1 LTPAALPLLW
11 VPITVSAAF
20 VQNIR
25 SAGQKHLA
33 GELNTMSVTM
43 VRFMFGLPFGLLYV
57 GFLQARTTDALPR
70 MAAGFLGMV
79 AMAGLAQII
88 GTGLLIYLFSLRNFA
103 VGNAYARTEAVLT
116 AVLGTLF
123 FGETVARFGWAA
135 ILISVCGVLLITVAR
150 ARLRG
155 PELVS
160 MLKDKAPWIG
170 LLVGLGFS
178 LTSLSLRRATLV
190 LGLEDV
196 FYRAALTMIAMVSM
210 QAVVMG
216 IYVAYTDPGQ
226 FRIIVRNWRACLL
239 VGGASVCGTVLW
251 ATAFTLE
258 QAANVKALAQIEIV
272 FALASSYW
280 LFRERS
286 TPKELAGIALIVVGI
301 VLLVLSG

>member
-178 LTSLSLRRATLV
+178 LTSLSGHRVYARTGRQRQGSGPDRDCLCAGLFLLALQRALDAQGAGRHRPHRRRDRPSRPLR
-190 LGLEDV
+190 
-196 FYRAALTMIAMVSM
+196 IS
-210 QAVVMG
+210 
-216 IYVAYTDPGQ
+216 
-226 FRIIVRNWRACLL
+226 
-239 VGGASVCGTVLW
+239 
-251 ATAFTLE
+251 
-258 QAANVKALAQIEIV
+258 
-272 FALASSYW
+272 
-280 LFRERS
+280 
-286 TPKELAGIALIVVGI
+286 
-301 VLLVLSG
+301 